1 MKKLLSVYFLLLS
14 LMGTGTEKSVHVQ
27 LPVDSVPGSKQKAVR
42 PIDAKSFILP
52 GSLIGVGAILTFT
65 NSNLDSLV
73 QDEITQELPGF
84 HTGLDN
90 VLMVAPAVAV
100 FGLNAAGVKG
110 KNNLLHATEYYLTAL
125 LISLGTS
132 EILKKVIHVERPDQS
147 GNNSFPSGHTTNA
160 FMGAEFLHHEY
171 GHRSGWYTA
180 AGYTT
185 ATATGLLRM
194 ANNKHW
200 LGDVIAGAG
209 IGILSTRFSYWLI
222 PRINKALHK
231 EKAPAPV
238 LKF

>member
-1 MKKLLSVYFLLLS
+1 MKKLLSVYFLLLT
-14 LMGTGTEKSVHVQ
+14 LAGTGTEKSVLDL
-27 LPVDSVPGSKQKAVR
+27 LPADSIPGSKQKAVR

-73 QDEITQELPGF
+73 RDEITQELPGF

-160 FMGAEFLHHEY
+160 FMGAEFLHQEY

-231 EKAPAPV
+231 EKAPATV

>member
-1 MKKLLSVYFLLLS
+1 MKKLLSVYFLLLT
-14 LMGTGTEKSVHVQ
+14 LAGTGTEKSVPDL
-27 LPVDSVPGSKQKAVR
+27 LPADSVPGSRQNTVR

-52 GSLIGVGAILTFT
+52 GSLIGVGALLTFT

-84 HTGLDN
+84 HTGMDN
-90 VLMVAPAVAV
+90 FLMVAPAAAV

-110 KNNLLHATEYYLTAL
+110 KNTLLQATQYYLTAL
-125 LISLGTS
+125 VISLGTS

-147 GNNSFPSGHTTNA
+147 DDKSFPSGHTTNA
-160 FMGAEFLHHEY
+160 FMSAEFLHQEY
-171 GHRSGWYTA
+171 GHRSGWYSA

-209 IGILSTRFSYWLI
+209 IGILSTRFSYWLL

-231 EKAPAPV
+231 QKAPAPV